1 MFLNVVN
8 FLKSLHMEEATGRV
22 ANVKT
27 ISILSVNIVYS
38 GDNFML
44 YIWIMLFHIYC
55 CISQNHNS
63 EVFIFLL
70 CLHF

>member
-1 MFLNVVN
+1 
-8 FLKSLHMEEATGRV
+8 MEEATGRI

-38 GDNFML
+38 GDNFIL

-55 CISQNHNS
+55 CISQITI
-63 EVFIFLL
+63 VRYLFFFYAYTFRRRI
-70 CLHF
+70 CPG